1 MYKVPKKSNT
11 NLARS
16 IRKREFS
23 YVDRQKASKPT
34 PLSEDDWKS
43 PRSEDSFDLLDPSNS
58 SKEPTTSSRPLPI
71 PTIRPPEV
79 VIQIDEV
86 DSPILG
92 LIDESDDLHPDVF
105 DESRR
110 GRLEPSSSID
120 ANSLSAT
127 RSSSVIEDDVRSQ
140 ISFVMRERLHSIA
153 KEVHRRTSAV
163 REDLIR
169 ETPEDTVSVAS
180 NIPKQSEHRP
190 SLMSLIGLQNRAES
204 PSAVAQKK
212 LFGFSLKGTFH
223 PYGRFY
229 MTWLSL
235 VTLCFLY
242 NAFCIPLRSSYPYQ
256 TTENWMY
263 WFMVDYICDAVYII
277 DMLIIKPRLRFTR
290 GGIQVKTLADTQ
302 KHYLMTRTLKLDILS
317 ILPTDF
323 VYFAVGKK
331 PIYRMNRVL
340 KINSFWLL
348 FDMLDNSF
356 ANPYAIRIARTL
368 SYMIYIIHCNSCVY
382 YKLSAMQAFGQIAYL
397 ENGKWYLNKWVY
409 NNQGNAYI
417 RCFYFTAAVATSTGN
432 NPAPTNVI
440 EYIYMTCSWM
450 MGVFVFALLLGQIRD
465 IVSNANRNREEFQR
479 KMDLALGECQ
489 KLGLKQETTN
499 RVRDWF
505 IYTWQQQKTLDE
517 KKLIEK
523 LPLKL
528 QTDLALSVHYTTL
541 SKVQLFQDCDRAL
554 LRDLVLKLRPVIFL
568 PGDMICLKGDVGK
581 EMYIINQGI
590 LQVVG
595 GDHNEKVFAELMQ
608 GAVFGEISLLAIGG
622 NNRRTASI
630 RAKGYCTLFVL
641 AKEDLND
648 VIRYYPQAQAILRRK
663 AAAML
668 KNDKKSDEKTE
679 KIKQQAEL
687 EDRCKINPRQVPKL
701 ITLIANMEEMNEN
714 KGVRDLKK
722 AIEEE
727 TDKSRRQ
734 SIYYPWSTLQ
744 RDDEDE
750 EEWNEEDLS
759 SVGEDTDI
767 EPMENHEGPMDDD
780 VDPMEDID
788 LAAEVPHSD
797 EDDDWEKPG
806 SSGTKK
812 LHAD

>member
-1 MYKVPKKSNT
+1 
-11 NLARS
+11 
-16 IRKREFS
+16 
-23 YVDRQKASKPT
+23 
-34 PLSEDDWKS
+34 
-43 PRSEDSFDLLDPSNS
+43 
-58 SKEPTTSSRPLPI
+58 
-71 PTIRPPEV
+71 
-79 VIQIDEV
+79 
-86 DSPILG
+86 
-92 LIDESDDLHPDVF
+92 
-105 DESRR
+105 
-110 GRLEPSSSID
+110 
-120 ANSLSAT
+120 
-127 RSSSVIEDDVRSQ
+127 
-140 ISFVMRERLHSIA
+140 
-153 KEVHRRTSAV
+153 
-163 REDLIR
+163 
-169 ETPEDTVSVAS
+169 
-180 NIPKQSEHRP
+180 
-190 SLMSLIGLQNRAES
+190 
-204 PSAVAQKK
+204 
-212 LFGFSLKGTFH
+212 
-223 PYGRFY
+223 

-235 VTLCFLY
+235 VTLSFLY

-256 TTENWMY
+256 TADNLMY
-263 WFMVDYICDAVYII
+263 WMIADYTCDFVYLVD
-277 DMLIIKPRLRFTR
+277 MFLIKPRLRFTR
-290 GGIQVKTLADTQ
+290 GGIQVKSLSETYY
-302 KHYLMTRTLKLDILS
+302 HYLMTRTFKLDIIS
-317 ILPTDF
+317 VLPTDI
-323 VYFAVGKK
+323 VYIFTGNK
-331 PIYRMNRVL
+331 PILRLNRVFR
-340 KINSFWLL
+340 IHSFWLL

-382 YKLSAMQAFGQIAYL
+382 YKLSAMQAFGQIAYF

-479 KMDLALGECQ
+479 KMDQALGECK
-489 KLGLKQETTN
+489 KLGLRQETTN

-595 GDHNEKVFAELMQ
+595 GDHNEKVFTELSQ

-648 VIRYYPQAQAILRRK
+648 VIRYYPQAQAILKRK

-679 KIKQQAEL
+679 KIKQQADL

-744 RDDEDE
+744 RDDDDEDD
-750 EEWNEEDLS
+750 EWMDEDLS
-759 SVGEDTDI
+759 DIGEDSDI
-767 EPMENHEGPMDDD
+767 EPVNREGPMDDD

-788 LAAEVPHSD
+788 LSAEVPHSD
-797 EDDDWEKPG
+797 EEGDRPG
-806 SSGTKK
+806 TSGTRK
-812 LHAD
+812 LHAE

>member
-1 MYKVPKKSNT
+1 
-11 NLARS
+11 
-16 IRKREFS
+16 
-23 YVDRQKASKPT
+23 
-34 PLSEDDWKS
+34 
-43 PRSEDSFDLLDPSNS
+43 
-58 SKEPTTSSRPLPI
+58 
-71 PTIRPPEV
+71 
-79 VIQIDEV
+79 
-86 DSPILG
+86 
-92 LIDESDDLHPDVF
+92 
-105 DESRR
+105 
-110 GRLEPSSSID
+110 
-120 ANSLSAT
+120 
-127 RSSSVIEDDVRSQ
+127 
-140 ISFVMRERLHSIA
+140 
-153 KEVHRRTSAV
+153 
-163 REDLIR
+163 
-169 ETPEDTVSVAS
+169 
-180 NIPKQSEHRP
+180 
-190 SLMSLIGLQNRAES
+190 
-204 PSAVAQKK
+204 
-212 LFGFSLKGTFH
+212 
-223 PYGRFY
+223 

-256 TTENWMY
+256 TTENWIY

-479 KMDLALGECQ
+479 KMDLALGEC
-489 KLGLKQETTN
+489 LKQETTN

-788 LAAEVPHSD
+788 LAAEVSHSD

>member
-1 MYKVPKKSNT
+1 M
-11 NLARS
+11 
-16 IRKREFS
+16 IDFEF
-23 YVDRQKASKPT
+23 
-34 PLSEDDWKS
+34 
-43 PRSEDSFDLLDPSNS
+43 
-58 SKEPTTSSRPLPI
+58 
-71 PTIRPPEV
+71 
-79 VIQIDEV
+79 
-86 DSPILG
+86 
-92 LIDESDDLHPDVF
+92 LINF
-105 DESRR
+105 
-110 GRLEPSSSID
+110 
-120 ANSLSAT
+120 
-127 RSSSVIEDDVRSQ
+127 Q
-140 ISFVMRERLHSIA
+140 
-153 KEVHRRTSAV
+153 
-163 REDLIR
+163 
-169 ETPEDTVSVAS
+169 
-180 NIPKQSEHRP
+180 
-190 SLMSLIGLQNRAES
+190 
-204 PSAVAQKK
+204 
-212 LFGFSLKGTFH
+212 
-223 PYGRFY
+223 
-229 MTWLSL
+229 
-235 VTLCFLY
+235 
-242 NAFCIPLRSSYPYQ
+242 
-256 TTENWMY
+256 
-263 WFMVDYICDAVYII
+263 
-277 DMLIIKPRLRFTR
+277 
-290 GGIQVKTLADTQ
+290 
-302 KHYLMTRTLKLDILS
+302 
-317 ILPTDF
+317 
-323 VYFAVGKK
+323 
-331 PIYRMNRVL
+331 
-340 KINSFWLL
+340 INSFWLL

-701 ITLIANMEEMNEN
+701 ITVREIRLLENGLYETFQLIANMEEMNEN

-759 SVGEDTDI
+759 SVGEDSDI

-788 LAAEVPHSD
+788 LAAEVSHSD

-806 SSGTKK
+806 SSGTQK
-812 LHAD
+812 LHSD